1 MSKAAVLD
9 SIVGLDTWF
18 LGPARSSE
26 TLSPLESGWGAGISL
41 SFPSET

>member
-1 MSKAAVLD
+1 MSKALVLV
-9 SIVGLDTWF
+9 SIAGLDTWF

-26 TLSPLESGWGAGISL
+26 TLSPLGSCWGAGIAL